1 MPQFSDDLFLGA
13 AKSFVGTNSNSNFGN
28 PSPMD
33 LGFGPMGRSYIYDIV
48 PATNTTGAVLTAQT
62 PTGATTYSGAS
73 LAATSAT
80 AGTTNL
86 IRTDG
91 VQVIQLDYPRAVS
104 VTTGAGSPTSAN
116 ITVSGY
122 DYYNQPMTEV
132 IQSGTVAS
140 TTTNGRKAFFQISSV
155 AFSGGTTVTVSV
167 DTTKIFGF
175 PCRIADIGY
184 VINVGWDNALAED
197 TGTAV
202 VGLDGAYYG
211 PNQVISAITAASPGV
226 ITVPYSPPSGTLV
239 QFTGSFAT
247 LTGIST
253 GVTYV
258 WTNVS
263 STTGKVS
270 TTQANY
276 LAGTFVNTSGSYTA
290 SGASLVTLNTSS
302 ATTPDVRGTYAPSSA
317 PNGLKRLVINLGL
330 TGVQVGPNS
339 TRVGLLGA
347 DQA

>member
-13 AKSFVGTNSNSNFGN
+13 AQSFVGTNSTSNFGN

-33 LGFGPMGRSYIYDIV
+33 LGFGPMGRVYIYDIV
-48 PATNTTGAVLTAQT
+48 PATSTVGAVLTAKT
-62 PTGATTYSGAS
+62 PTTATTYSGSS

-86 IRTDG
+86 IRNDG

-104 VTTGAGSPTSAN
+104 TTTASGSPASAN
-116 ITVSGY
+116 VTISGY
-122 DYYNQPMTEV
+122 DYYGQPMTEI
-132 IQSGTVAS
+132 IQSGAVAS

-155 AFSGGTTVTVSV
+155 AFSGGTTVAVSI

-175 PCRIADIGY
+175 PCKVTDIGY
-184 VINVGWDNALAED
+184 ITRAGWDNTLAED
-197 TGTAV
+197 AGTAV

-211 PNQVISAITAASPGV
+211 PIQVISAITAATPGV
-226 ITVPYSPPSGTLV
+226 VTVPYSPPSGSLV
-239 QFTGSFAT
+239 QFTGSFGAQ
-247 LTGIST
+247 TGITT
-253 GVTYV
+253 GVTYY
-258 WTNVS
+258 WTNAS

-270 TTQANY
+270 TTLANY
-276 LAGTFVNTSGSYTA
+276 LAGTFVATTGAYTA
-290 SGASLVTLNTSS
+290 SGASLSTLNTSAS
-302 ATTPDVRGTYAPSSA
+302 TTPDVRGTYAPSSA
-317 PNGLKRLVINLGL
+317 PNGVKRLVLGLGL

-339 TRVGLLGA
+339 TRVGLLGP